1 MVHLVSLS
9 KLLRNC
15 TKVLMLLA
23 ILASV
28 KPTAVSAATEYN
40 EKVAFTDDFDAC
52 SGERVTIS
60 GVQHIVGHV
69 TKDAEGRF
77 HYVFTRNTK
86 GTGVGQETADR
97 YILIDTVAQL
107 NLEVLPGQ
115 TQTLSQEYH
124 SVLLHQGEGLASDDT
139 VIHFLSKLTIGVNGN
154 VTTLIEVQSVE
165 CR

>member
-1 MVHLVSLS
+1 MVHLISLS
-9 KLLRNC
+9 KLLRKF

-23 ILASV
+23 ILGSFHS
-28 KPTAVSAATEYN
+28 TAVSAATEYN
-40 EKVAFTDDFDAC
+40 EKIVFTDDFDAC
-52 SGERVTIS
+52 SGERVTVS

-69 TKDAEGRF
+69 TKDNAGRF

-86 GTGVGQETADR
+86 GTGIGQATGDR

-124 SVLLHQGEGLASDDT
+124 SVLLHQGEGLPGDDT
-139 VIHFLSKLTIGVNGN
+139 VIHFLSKLTIDMNGD
-154 VTTLIEVQSVE
+154 VTTLIEVQDVE

>member
-1 MVHLVSLS
+1 M
-9 KLLRNC
+9 KLLRALSSMAGKF
-15 TKVLMLLA
+15 TKVLMMVA
-23 ILASV
+23 ILGSFR
-28 KPTAVSAATEYN
+28 PIAVSAATEYN
-40 EKVAFTDDFDAC
+40 EKIVFTDDFDAC
-52 SGERVTIS
+52 SGERVTVS

-69 TKDAEGRF
+69 TRDAKGRF

-86 GTGVGQETADR
+86 GTGIGQETGDR

-124 SVLLHQGEGLASDDT
+124 SVLLQQGEGLPGDDT
-139 VIHFLSKLTIGVNGN
+139 VIHFLSKLTIDVNGN

>member
-1 MVHLVSLS
+1 MLHFISLS
-9 KLLRNC
+9 KLLRKF

-23 ILASV
+23 ILGSFHL
-28 KPTAVSAATEYN
+28 TAVSAATEYN
-40 EKVAFTDDFDAC
+40 EKIIFTDDFDAC
-52 SGERVTIS
+52 SGERVTVS

-69 TKDAEGRF
+69 TRDAKGRF

-86 GTGVGQETADR
+86 GTGIGQATGDR

-124 SVLLHQGEGLASDDT
+124 SVLLHQGEGLPGDDT
-139 VIHFLSKLTIGVNGN
+139 AIHFLSKLTLDVNGA

>member
-1 MVHLVSLS
+1 MVHLISLS

-15 TKVLMLLA
+15 TKVLMLLGV
-23 ILASV
+23 LGSFH
-28 KPTAVSAATEYN
+28 PTAVSAATEYN
-40 EKVAFTDDFDAC
+40 EKIVFTDDFDAC

-60 GVQHIVGHV
+60 GIQHIVGHV
-69 TKDAEGRF
+69 TRDVVGRF

-86 GTGVGQETADR
+86 GTAIGQATGDR

-124 SVLLHQGEGLASDDT
+124 SVLLHQGEGLPGDDT
-139 VIHFLSKLTIGVNGN
+139 VIHFLSKLAIDVNGN